1 MQRKILALA
10 VASAFAVPGAA
21 LAQVTIS
28 GAFRYSVDAVKWN
41 DGTGATN
48 VGSGVSKWGVT
59 GHSAN
64 IKFASRENLG
74 GGMTAWMALE
84 NGFAPGR
91 ANGANFGWF
100 GRNSGLGIESTTWG
114 TVMAGQWD
122 SPYKSLDGAWS
133 IGVPAAYS
141 YSATAPIFGNG
152 DTTGTMP
159 NPNCANN
166 ISGAGFTAT
175 STGTT
180 TGVAGSTVTSV
191 ATFCA
196 YSAGSGTSFQRRLA
210 NTVQWWSPVWSGVQ
224 LLVATETN
232 DVKAN
237 DTKPVGGTI
246 NKNDPKLWAF
256 GLRWTGPKWALV
268 GGYEHHKNFNANAAG
283 TNRLG
288 KDTGWKIG
296 GNYDFGPAQVS
307 LAYERL
313 NYELGTPTA
322 PTDLRLRNWSI
333 GLAVPIGNGA
343 IRSQYSRSKASGTFA
358 GSATVMPGTG
368 AGNGR
373 LFNLSYEYNMSKRT
387 LLYVAYAKL
396 NQDALSNRQFGTNLQ
411 GPNGATE
418 ANLIGSDPRYFSFG
432 MNHNF

>member
-1 MQRKILALA
+1 MQRKLLALA

-28 GAFRYSVDAVKWN
+28 GAFRYSVDSVKWN
-41 DGTGATN
+41 DGTGATSA
-48 VGSGVSKWGVT
+48 GSGVSKWGIT
-59 GHSAN
+59 GHSGN
-64 IKFASRENLG
+64 IKFQSRENVG

-100 GRNSGLGIESTTWG
+100 GRNSGVGIESTSWG
-114 TVMAGQWD
+114 TVMMGQWD
-122 SPYKSLDGAWS
+122 SPYKQLDGVWS
-133 IGVPAAYS
+133 IGTPAAYS

-159 NPNCANN
+159 NANCANN

-175 STGTT
+175 ANP
-180 TGVAGSTVTSV
+180 VASGI

-196 YSAGSGTSFQRRLA
+196 YSAGSATSFQRRLA

-224 LLVATETN
+224 VLVATETN

-237 DTKPVGGTI
+237 NTVPVGGAI

-256 GLRWTGPKWALV
+256 GVRWTGPKWAVV
-268 GGYEHHKNFNANAAG
+268 GGYENHKNFNVNTAG

-288 KDTGWKIG
+288 KDTGVKLG
-296 GNYDFGPAQVS
+296 GNYDFGPAQAS
-307 LAYERL
+307 LAFERL
-313 NYELGTPTA
+313 RYQLGTTVA
-322 PTDLRLRNWSI
+322 QTDLRQNNWSI
-333 GLAVPIGNGA
+333 GLAVPVGNGA
-343 IRSQYSRSKASGTFA
+343 IRSQLSRSKQSGTA
-358 GSATVMPGTG
+358 NPVTG
-368 AGNGR
+368 GNAR
-373 LFNLSYEYNMSKRT
+373 LFNLSYEYNLSKRS
-387 LLYVAYAKL
+387 LLYVAYAKM
-396 NQDALSNRQFGTNLQ
+396 NQDAGSGRAFGTNIQ
-411 GPNGATE
+411 GPNGWQESNEGT
-418 ANLIGSDPRYFSFG
+418 GRDPRFISFG

>member
-1 MQRKILALA
+1 MQRKLLALA
-10 VASAFAVPGAA
+10 VAGAFAVPGAA
-21 LAQVTIS
+21 IAQVTIS

-41 DGTGATN
+41 DGSTAAL
-48 VGSGVSKWGVT
+48 VGSNVSKWGIT

-64 IKFASRENLG
+64 IKFQSRENLG

-114 TVMAGQWD
+114 TIMMGQWD
-122 SPYKSLDGAWS
+122 SPYKQLDGAWS
-133 IGVPAAYS
+133 IGTPAAYS
-141 YSATAPIFGNG
+141 YSATAPIFGRG

-159 NPNCANN
+159 NPNCNTN
-166 ISGAGFTAT
+166 ISGAGFLVATSAATTTAT
-175 STGTT
+175 
-180 TGVAGSTVTSV
+180 V
-191 ATFCA
+191 CA
-196 YSAGSGTSFQRRLA
+196 YSAGSATAFQRRLA

-237 DTKPVGGTI
+237 STLANVGGTI
-246 NKNDPKLWAF
+246 TKNDPKLWAF
-256 GLRWTGPKWALV
+256 GLRWTGPRWALV
-268 GGYEHHKNFNANAAG
+268 GGYEHHKNFQQTAGSTGAPTNA
-283 TNRLG
+283 RLG

-313 NYELGTPTA
+313 NYEVGTNAA
-322 PTDLRLRNWSI
+322 PTDHRERNWSI
-333 GLAVPIGNGA
+333 GLAVPLGNGA
-343 IRSQYSRSKASGTFA
+343 IRSQYSRGRVTGTNLA
-358 GSATVMPGTG
+358 TTSA
-368 AGNGR
+368 ANAR

-387 LLYVAYAKL
+387 LLYVAWAKL
-396 NQDALSNRQFGTNLQ
+396 NQGSGSNRQFGTNLQ
-411 GPNGATE
+411 GPNGWQE
-418 ANLIGSDPRYFSFG
+418 ANVIGSDPRYISFG